1 MGLKICPIM
10 SLKLKLNKDKLVR
23 RIENI
28 EINMEFKN
36 LGINFLFSG
45 QSPNLITKNKGKES
59 T

>member
-1 MGLKICPIM
+1 M

-36 LGINFLFSG
+36 LGINFYFSG